1 MSTSFD
7 ELKSYKELDDI
18 NVTMCSLEF
27 SVDKNIL
34 FYEQFE
40 SYFDKY
46 ARNIYNTYPIIHR
59 NFTNAPDFLNGFW
72 KLFDRF
78 VNDAVN
84 DTARYLFDKTDYP
97 NANPST
103 IYKLIAKT
111 KSYQYICTLYS
122 KIADHYLVI
131 CRNHSAEVLVR
142 EIKKN
147 CRGRFIGGGYGIEG
161 TIKGAALAGTLNA
174 AYGAAY
180 SAVNFVGNISS
191 EMNRISSEK
200 GLIQDKFVVDLFTNC
215 MINIV
220 QSMPK
225 IIYKAVVGGSI
236 PSAGTSEEIFERM
249 LREKPDGAERLQM
262 YKQIFSTNP
271 YDYRFYAQF
280 FIDYGN
286 NYRGRGGYVSGVVK
300 HFECY
305 EDFKSILCSTYVKE
319 CNKINKLGKPNEQL
333 LLEMNQVVKRLHLDE
348 DDEIYESVYTMKIE
362 SLDNLSLGKAIDD
375 YRTIAGVR
383 YATLE
388 EATNVRNNM
397 VYASTL
403 VQKADPKD
411 LESVNACIAK
421 ISALNIPTKDIFI
434 TQIKELYEEEQRKVA
449 ARKEAEAKLAEYK
462 EYFNTHC
469 SDLPFD
475 DFSKDSYNTIKSALD
490 DITAKYGDIAD
501 KEFVDKCKKYMD
513 MYEEKQSQPIAVAI
527 CIIFGAISLVL
538 TKKVWF
544 ARLIWKV
551 LFLPILLVMDLGFV
565 ASCIWAIS
573 ELIKLLIKKL
583 NGKNKSVNNKES
595 NQIPQDFSNELQ
607 ETKSQEIIEDKK
619 NNNEDQTKQ
628 KSGRID
634 FR

>member
-7 ELKSYKELDDI
+7 ELKAYKEFEDI
-18 NVTMCSLEF
+18 NVTMCSLKF
-27 SVDKNIL
+27 KVDKNIL

-46 ARNIYNTYPIIHR
+46 SRNICKTYPIIHR
-59 NFTNAPDFLNGFW
+59 NFSNAPDFLDGFW
-72 KLFDRF
+72 TIFDRLI
-78 VNDAVN
+78 NDAVN
-84 DTARYLFDKTDYP
+84 DTAKYLFEKTDYP
-97 NANPST
+97 DANPST
-103 IYKLIAKT
+103 INKFIAKT
-111 KSYQYICTLYS
+111 KSYQYICTLYI
-122 KIADHYLVI
+122 KIAEHYLQI

-161 TIKGAALAGTLNA
+161 AIKGAALAGTLNA

-180 SAVNFVGNISS
+180 SAFNFVGNISS
-191 EMNRISSEK
+191 EMNRISSER
-200 GLIQDKFVVDLFTNC
+200 GLIQDQFVVDVFTSC
-215 MINIV
+215 MISII
-220 QSMPK
+220 QCMPR
-225 IIYKAVVGGSI
+225 IIYKAVVGGNR
-236 PSAGTSEEIFERM
+236 PSAGPSKELFEKM
-249 LREKPDGAERLQM
+249 LHEKPDGAERLQM
-262 YKQIFSTNP
+262 YKQMFSTNP
-271 YDYRFYAQF
+271 YDYAFYAQF

-286 NYRGRGGYVSGVVK
+286 NYGNKGGYVSGAAK
-300 HFECY
+300 YFGCY

-319 CNKINKLGKPNEQL
+319 CNKINKIGKSSEQL
-333 LLEMNQVVKRLHLDE
+333 LLEMTQVLKRLHLDE
-348 DDEIYESVYTMKIE
+348 DDEIYESIYTMKIE

-411 LESVNACIAK
+411 IESVNACIAK
-421 ISALNIPTKDIFI
+421 ISSLNIPTKDIFI
-434 TQIKELYEEEQRKVA
+434 NQIKELYENEQKKA
-449 ARKEAEAKLAEYK
+449 IERKEAEAKLAEYN
-462 EYFNTHC
+462 EYFKTHC
-469 SDLPFD
+469 NNLPFE
-475 DFSKDSYNTIKSALD
+475 DFSKDSYTLIKSVLD
-490 DITAKYGDIAD
+490 NITAKYGDIAD
-501 KEFVDKCKKYMD
+501 KELVEQCKKYMD
-513 MYEEKQSQPIAVAI
+513 MYEEKQSQPIVLTI

-573 ELIKLLIKKL
+573 ELIKFFIKKMSR
-583 NGKNKSVNNKES
+583 KNKSVNNKES
-595 NQIPQDFSNELQ
+595 NQIPQNFSNQLQ
-607 ETKSQEIIEDKK
+607 ETKTQERIENKG
-619 NNNEDQTKQ
+619 NNSENQTKQ